1 MRVFKEERT
10 DKKTGRTVKSKNY
23 YIDFYDHYRRRHFL
37 AAFPEKRESYGLADN
52 IESLI
57 ACQVSGQNPDPE
69 LQRWIDRLPNRFKEK
84 FSQWGLL
91 QGCRVAATKPLS
103 QHLDDWL
110 KSQVAKG
117 VDEKKHAKLQHR
129 RAVRV
134 FNVCGFTYWQDIQAS
149 KLLQAVNGFTK
160 RIRGKEKIVDS
171 KTPLSPRSKKHY
183 LEACK
188 QFANWMAM
196 DGRSSSNPIQ
206 YLKLTC
212 LIEDQNPRR
221 ALTLDEINVLMA
233 HIINSKPI
241 RFISGH
247 ERLLLYQ
254 FAIETGLRANEIRT
268 LTRNGFDFDRL
279 KVKVIKKHT
288 KNKKVATLPLKPETA
303 KAIEEFSTYKTPT
316 APVFKV
322 PKHGMSKMLQTD
334 VENARQAWI
343 DAVKEDPAEYRRR
356 TESDFLLVQ
365 TDEGKLDFH
374 SLRHTFG
381 SLLAASGVHPK
392 IAQEL
397 MRHSNINLT
406 MSIYTHAETSQV
418 EAAVNNLPDLQRHSH
433 RKERHAC

>member
-1 MRVFKEERT
+1 MRIYKAERV
-10 DKKTGRTVKSKNY
+10 DKKTGQKAKSRNW
-23 YIDFYDHYRRRHFL
+23 YIDFYDQHRRRHFL
-37 AAFPEKRESYGLADN
+37 AAFPDKRQSCGLADN
-52 IESLI
+52 IESLV
-57 ACQVSGQNPDPE
+57 ACQISGQRPDPE
-69 LQRWIDRLPNRFKEK
+69 LERWIDRLPNRFKDK

-91 QGCRVAATKPLS
+91 EGCRVAATKPLS
-103 QHLDDWL
+103 KHLDDWL

-117 VDEKKHAKLQHR
+117 VDEKHHAKLQYHR
-129 RAVRV
+129 ALRA
-134 FNVCGFTYWQDIQAS
+134 FEACGFLYWQDIQAS
-149 KLLQAVNGFTK
+149 KLLRTVDGFTK
-160 RIRGKEKIVDS
+160 IVQAKGKLIGT

-196 DGRSSSNPIQ
+196 DGRISSNPIQ
-206 YLKLTC
+206 HLKLTC

-233 HIINSKPI
+233 HIINSKPL
-241 RFISGH
+241 RFIPGD

-268 LTRNGFDFDRL
+268 LTRKGFDFDL
-279 KVKVIKKHT
+279 SKVKVTKKHT

-303 KAIEEFSTYKTPT
+303 KAIEEFSRYKTPT

-322 PKHGMSKMLQTD
+322 PQHGLSTMLQTD
-334 VENARQAWI
+334 VENARTAWI
-343 DAVKEDPAEYRRR
+343 DAAKDDPAEYRRR
-356 TESDFLLVQ
+356 MESDFLLVQ

-392 IAQEL
+392 VAQEL

-406 MSIYTHAETSQV
+406 MSIYTHTETSQV
-418 EAAVNNLPDLQRHSH
+418 VAAVHNLPDFQHVRTE
-433 RKERHAC
+433 KKIG